1 MTKEEC
7 LKALQGYKELFELHQ
22 TDYYV
27 PEKRREKFLNNFKC
41 IENLIDEHFDN
52 TPLKFEELKKDM
64 WVWVKKLDGYYRI
77 SGVVDLT
84 AENEKKYVD
93 FGFGYI
99 EFKENM
105 FYRKQVQLWIVLIV
119 LYQNQS

>member
-105 FYRKQVQLWIVLIV
+105 FYRKQVQL
-119 LYQNQS
+119 